1 MSIRTLILQQLAN
14 TLANGGVASTD
25 YSLEATELPWTAS
38 GDPLYVKNM
47 RVVYVSDE
55 EEAKVQLYRT
65 LDQGAVYQTETLVQA
80 FLTEDA
86 KNINANNPTVIENML
101 NAKSVVNTANGFNVQ
116 IAESGYEQEIEGD
129 TITYTFEY
137 TFTTIQ
143 EKHNGSNKCN
153 SGY

>member
-25 YSLEATELPWTAS
+25 YSLEATELPWSAS

-55 EEAKVQLYRT
+55 DEAKVQLYRT
-65 LDQGAVYQTETLVQA
+65 LDQGTVYQTDTIVQA

-101 NAKSVVNTANGFNVQ
+101 NAKDVVNKANGYNVQ
-116 IAESGYEQEIEGD
+116 LAESGYEQDIEGD

-137 TFTTIQ
+137 TFTTL
-143 EKHNGSNKCN
+143 
-153 SGY
+153 